1 MSERT
6 ALAAKLLGSLG
17 RTEPRLTLGAA
28 EAQKLAPLV
37 EEWWARGATTVQVE
51 PRKPGASG
59 YREAAQRGGALARA
73 LLQGRPAL
81 A

>member
-1 MSERT
+1 MDGLPRRMYS
-6 ALAAKLLGSLG
+6 AAAIV
-17 RTEPRLTLGAA
+17 ENRLRRKCPAA
-28 EAQKLAPLV
+28 PAAMPV
-37 EEWWARGATTVQVE
+37 TTVHVE